1 MMDRRTFIGAMAG
14 GLLAA
19 PLAME
24 AQQAGGMPRIGV
36 LVPAEPASPTEP
48 NVGAFR
54 RELHK
59 LGYVE
64 GRNVAIEYRYA
75 HGRSE
80 AYPGLAQELVRL
92 KVDVLVVASGAAAL
106 AAKKATQTIP
116 IVFVAGGGDPVGAGL
131 VASLARPGGNV
142 TGLSM
147 QLGEG
152 FLGKLV
158 ELLKQAA
165 PSISRVGYFRDTTLV
180 NPQVI
185 GDLQT
190 STQAFGLKAEIID
203 IHDVSELDGL
213 LATMSQKPGG
223 SFVVTGQALLFPHR
237 SQITDLA
244 VKYRLPAIYSF
255 RVFVDAGGL
264 MCYGPNL
271 PDLWRRA
278 ATYAD
283 RILKGAKPADLP
295 IEQPTKFEL
304 VINLKTA
311 KALGLTIP
319 PSLLQRADQVIE

>member
-1 MMDRRTFIGAMAG
+1 MDRRRFLLTSAAA
-14 GLLAA
+14 LAA
-19 PLAME
+19 PLGVE
-24 AQQAGGMPRIGV
+24 AQPAGKVPRIGV

-54 RELHK
+54 QELRD

-64 GRNVAIEYRYA
+64 GRNIAVEYRYA

-80 AYPGLAQELVRL
+80 AYPVLAEELVQFQ
-92 KVDVLVVASGAAAL
+92 VDVLVVASGAASL

-158 ELLKQAA
+158 ELLKEAA
-165 PSISRVGYFRDTTLV
+165 PSISRVGYFRDRTLV
-180 NPQVI
+180 NPQLI
-185 GDLQT
+185 RDLHT
-190 STQAFGLKAEIID
+190 ATQALGLKAEIVD
-203 IHDVSELDGL
+203 IHEVSELDRL
-213 LATMSQKPGG
+213 LATMSQERGG
-223 SFVVTGQALLFPHR
+223 SFVVVGQALLFPHR

-244 VKYRLPAIYSF
+244 AKYRLPAIYSF

-264 MCYGPNL
+264 MSYGPNL

-278 ATYAD
+278 AIYAD
-283 RILKGAKPADLP
+283 RILKGTKPGDLP
-295 IEQPTKFEL
+295 VEQPTKFEL

-319 PSLLQRADQVIE
+319 PSLLARADQVIE